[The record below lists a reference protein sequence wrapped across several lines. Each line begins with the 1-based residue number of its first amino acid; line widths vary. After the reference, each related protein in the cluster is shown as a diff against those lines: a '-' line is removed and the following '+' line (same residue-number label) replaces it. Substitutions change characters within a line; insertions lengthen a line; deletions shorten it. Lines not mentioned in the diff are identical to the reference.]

1 MEREHPHWPEGVSA
15 SDWLRQNYSDRSLPP
30 GYLEAY
36 MAGQRRRHAI
46 AQAEI
51 DKIFAEAATDPEKLA
66 RLKNARF

>member
-1 MEREHPHWPEGVSA
+1 MEPEHPHWPDDVSA
-15 SDWLRQNYSDRSLPP
+15 SDWLFQNYSDRSLPP

-51 DKIFAEAATDPEKLA
+51 DKIFAEAETDPEKLA
-66 RLKNARF
+66 RLKAARF